1 MKSRCRYILLVVVLA
16 ANTMLLSG
24 CWNYREIDKLAI
36 VAGVAIDREQE
47 TNRFLMTTEIIDL
60 KSSGKEV
67 EIKSQKIDTEGETI
81 FDAVRNMIKISAK
94 RLYWSHLKVII
105 ISQDIAKEGVVQV
118 IDLLTFHPCPVIAV
132 TIL

>member
-16 ANTMLLSG
+16 ANIMLLSG

-36 VAGVAIDREQE
+36 VAGVAIDRDPE

-67 EIKSQKIDTEGETI
+67 EIKSQKIATDRKG
-81 FDAVRNMIKISAK
+81 S
-94 RLYWSHLKVII
+94 Y
-105 ISQDIAKEGVVQV
+105 
-118 IDLLTFHPCPVIAV
+118 
-132 TIL
+132 